1 MNQQS
6 EQNEKLV
13 IGLHEGAIVGKYLR
27 LILGILALGFWL
39 PDCIKGTGDKVTLI
53 FMGIFL
59 LGYFV
64 AIWLQYYTLVF
75 DEEGCTKQFMF
86 YHRKYTWDQ
95 LVVRQEYSANA
106 EDEYECD
113 IYREGIIFRTKKK
126 RTHRKHNIGT
136 YELLDPF
143 GSIVANYEGT
153 YMWNYVKGGYV
164 GRGCEVNKELFLQ
177 KLAEWEIDISRVDE
191 EEKSDLEILNQL
203 IAQND
208 KKVNEY
214 GKQGMRLFVIVI
226 SACLIPMA
234 IKCRT
239 IEERLVVLVYFM
251 FCIWLIIMQWCM
263 EYKVVIDKYG
273 CTKIW
278 WKYRKKYTWDEL
290 TVRKI
295 CSPMGNYEEGVL
307 FATCWKS
314 SKEKDPKKYC
324 DRHPFSSMVVN
335 FKGMCKMKEN
345 LGDQCAVDK
354 ELLLQCLAEWGIE
367 LEDARKK
374 DNK

>member
-1 MNQQS
+1 MNQPS

-53 FMGIFL
+53 FMGIFI

-143 GSIVANYEGT
+143 GSIVVNYEGT
-153 YMWNYVKGGYV
+153 YMWNHMKGGYV
-164 GRGCEVNKELFLQ
+164 GKGCEVNKELFLR
-177 KLAEWEIDISRVDE
+177 KMAEWGIMVHRVCNNE
-191 EEKSDLEILNQL
+191 TVLNEKPDQL
-203 IAQND
+203 VAQSD
-208 KKVNEY
+208 KKSEEY
-214 GKQGMRLFVIVI
+214 GKEVIKLTCIVI
-226 SACLIPMA
+226 GILAVIAGIRYQNIEGVGIILLCLMM
-234 IKCRT
+234 C
-239 IEERLVVLVYFM
+239 LL
-251 FCIWLIIMQWCM
+251 LIAMNWYMDC
-263 EYKVVIDKYG
+263 KVIIDEQG

-278 WKYRKKYTWDEL
+278 WKYKKKYTWDEL

-295 CSPMGNYEEGVL
+295 CSSIGKYEEGIL
-307 FATCWKS
+307 LATYWKFP
-314 SKEKDPKKYC
+314 KEKDPRWYYYL
-324 DRHPFSSMVVN
+324 HPFSSMVVN

-345 LGDQCAVDK
+345 LGDECAVDK

-367 LEDARKK
+367 LEDARK
-374 DNK
+374 